1 MRRAKSARHFSLAHV
16 TEKSLARRRPL
27 RVLISAGPTRER
39 IDPVRFMSNDS
50 TGYMGARL
58 AAEALA
64 RGHRVTVVSGP
75 VTEPLPSA
83 ARIIAVREAREMD
96 AQMRRQAGKADV
108 VLMAAAVSDFRL
120 ARPRTTKLPRRAGLT
135 LRLRAT
141 PDILGRL
148 PRRRHQLLVG
158 FALESGRVVPRAKL
172 KLRAK
177 RLDLLLAQQLNGAG
191 PPFGRRSVQAWLLG
205 RGGETVRL
213 GRISKTQVAR
223 VLLDKVEELWYG
235 QRRPK

>member
-1 MRRAKSARHFSLAHV
+1 MPKRVSE
-16 TEKSLARRRPL
+16 TERLRRRPL
-27 RVLISAGPTRER
+27 RVLISAGPTREP
-39 IDPVRFMSNDS
+39 IDPVRFISNDS

-83 ARIIAVREAREMD
+83 ARLIAVREAREMD
-96 AQMRRQAGKADV
+96 AQMRRQAGTADV
-108 VLMAAAVSDFRL
+108 VLMAAAVSDFRA

-135 LRLRAT
+135 LRLQAT

-148 PRRRHQLLVG
+148 PRRRHQILVG
-158 FALESGRVVPRAKL
+158 FALESGRVVPRAKR

-177 RLDLLLAQQLNGAG
+177 RLDLLLAQQLNGEG
-191 PPFGRRSVQAWLLG
+191 PPFGRRSVRAWLVG
-205 RGGETVRL
+205 REGGAVRL
-213 GRISKTQVAR
+213 GRLSKARVAR
-223 VLLDKVEELWYG
+223 VLLDIVEELWYG
-235 QRRPK
+235 QRRPKRI